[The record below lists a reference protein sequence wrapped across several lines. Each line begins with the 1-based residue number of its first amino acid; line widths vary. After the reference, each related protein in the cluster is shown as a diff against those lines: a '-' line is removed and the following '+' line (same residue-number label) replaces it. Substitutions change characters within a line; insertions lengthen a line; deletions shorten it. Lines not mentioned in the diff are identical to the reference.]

1 MKPKLE
7 NFFLTQVKQSLSLTQ
22 VKSYYYIAI
31 HLAILPMYV
40 DGEGYRRS
48 KKGEPVTEVIGQRTS
63 VEKCRKYLDAIYL
76 WSLIKSLKTTDIVN
90 GLLLGKNE
98 EHYIATLQVS

>member
-31 HLAILPMYV
+31 HLAILPIYV
-40 DGEGYRRS
+40 GGGRYRRS
-48 KKGEPVTEVIGQRTS
+48 KKGESVTEVIGQRTS
-63 VEKCRKYLDAIYL
+63 AEKCRKYLDVIYL

-90 GLLLGKNE
+90 GLLLGKK
-98 EHYIATLQVS
+98 